1 MVIFSSFTDK
11 NLICLNLIVQF
22 IKTTI
27 WKNSVESCRFETI
40 LQLLDYIFKTCNP
53 FQLSLLD
60 INLPINLYTCI
71 YI

>member
-27 WKNSVESCRFETI
+27 WKNSVKSYHFETI
-40 LQLLDYIFKTCNP
+40 LQLLIIIFKTCNP